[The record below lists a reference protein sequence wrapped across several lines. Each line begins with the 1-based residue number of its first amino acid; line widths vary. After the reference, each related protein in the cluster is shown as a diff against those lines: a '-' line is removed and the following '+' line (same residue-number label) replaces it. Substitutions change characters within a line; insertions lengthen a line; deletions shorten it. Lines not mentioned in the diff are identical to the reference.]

1 MAPTG
6 KPLSEARRN
15 NVKKATWKRL
25 RQVFVI
31 LALILVLVGTT
42 FELANTVLAQATGYR
57 YSPQGLVL
65 NGYNGGLC
73 FESTYLSGVTS
84 CIQQMVA
91 GTLGQTLGNVNTGWG
106 NLPNAPVAALATAT
120 TGGFIPNGTSYRL
133 GIRYI
138 TITGGSTIITAAQEA
153 TQTTTGS
160 GTSTITVTAPLAA
173 AGAAGYVVD
182 STNASGVGLS
192 NATLTELTQPMS
204 TAVCAGAFQV
214 NSINGPGTGLTVCQ
228 FGTNAVL
235 TNLIF
240 AVPTVFTPN
249 IPGSPAGF
257 AAGGTPTPVQNNAA
271 YPAGIPET
279 ICNLLPQTALATIT
293 TIQVLGS
300 CPMQPNVQ
308 NQIGKILRIVGQGVY
323 TSGAQTGTMTLS
335 LVMGGITP
343 MTITSPAIITGGQTN
358 AQFYF
363 DWRCTTQ
370 STGAAG
376 TLMCTGEQDVN
387 LATANNLAALTRQAD
402 NIHGA
407 ASSAINLTAANTV
420 TANIT
425 MSSSTTSAQ
434 LLDMRVYLDN

>member
-173 AGAAGYVVD
+173 AGA
-182 STNASGVGLS
+182 
-192 NATLTELTQPMS
+192 
-204 TAVCAGAFQV
+204 
-214 NSINGPGTGLTVCQ
+214 
-228 FGTNAVL
+228 
-235 TNLIF
+235 
-240 AVPTVFTPN
+240 
-249 IPGSPAGF
+249 
-257 AAGGTPTPVQNNAA
+257 
-271 YPAGIPET
+271 
-279 ICNLLPQTALATIT
+279 
-293 TIQVLGS
+293 
-300 CPMQPNVQ
+300 
-308 NQIGKILRIVGQGVY
+308 
-323 TSGAQTGTMTLS
+323 SGAVTVIV
-335 LVMGGITP
+335 LVP
-343 MTITSPAIITGGQTN
+343 LPVVVCVAS
-358 AQFYF
+358 
-363 DWRCTTQ
+363 W
-370 STGAAG
+370 AAV
-376 TLMCTGEQDVN
+376 MIVEPPVM
-387 LATANNLAALTRQAD
+387 
-402 NIHGA
+402 
-407 ASSAINLTAANTV
+407 V
-420 TANIT
+420 
-425 MSSSTTSAQ
+425 M
-434 LLDMRVYLDN
+434 

>member
-1 MAPTG
+1 MAPTA

-15 NVKKATWKRL
+15 NVKKPTWKAI
-25 RQVFVI
+25 RQAFVI
-31 LALILVLVGTT
+31 LALIAILVGTS
-42 FELANTVLAQATGYR
+42 FELSNEVLAQATGYR

-65 NGYNGGLC
+65 NGYNGALC

-84 CIQQMVA
+84 CLQQMSA
-91 GTLGQTLGNVNTGWG
+91 GSIGATLGNINTGWA
-106 NLPNAPVAALATAT
+106 NLTNAPVAALATAT

-204 TAVCAGAFQV
+204 VTVCAGAFQV
-214 NSINGPGTGLTVCQ
+214 NGPNGPGTGLTVCP
-228 FGTNAVL
+228 FAANAVL

-249 IPGSPAGF
+249 IPGGAAGF
-257 AAGGTPTPVQNNAA
+257 PAGGTPTPIQNTAA
-271 YPAGIPET
+271 YPAGVPEL

-300 CPMQPNVQ
+300 CPFQPNVQ
-308 NQIGKILRIVGQGVY
+308 NQIGKVLHIQGQGVY

-358 AQFYF
+358 AQFDF
-363 DWRCTTQ
+363 DWKCTTL
-370 STGAAG
+370 STGAAA
-376 TLMCTGEQDVN
+376 TLMCTGLQDVN
-387 LATANNLAALTRQAD
+387 LATANNLAALTREAD
-402 NIHGA
+402 NIHGV
-407 ASSAINLTAANTV
+407 ASSAINLTAANTA

-434 LLDMRVYLDN
+434 LLEMRVYLEN